1 MNQEFLN
8 QLEQWNE
15 EDQYQKIIDAIEALP
30 EEAVDFTLTSALA
43 RAYNNLAIDVMP
55 PEDRPL
61 YQRALDLLLPLEDR
75 LEEAVKGD
83 PDVAHTWNF
92 RVAYAYYYLNQ
103 ESQALPHFEKALEA
117 RPGDED
123 TLEFIDR
130 CQQCL
135 ALPLYMRPFRGRTEE
150 GWSSFLAG
158 EGELRALMDQE
169 DREAVGEKLVDRC
182 TELLAPAFAD
192 VAFELGHNGEKYE
205 LILVPEGDR
214 TRLFQL
220 AYFQK
225 RAPKEL
231 LDKWNILV
239 GRTRSSGFGLRMNGQ
254 DITPEDVQVWAEKTE
269 DNGVGLRL
277 YCEKLAPL
285 WKEDQNQVYHMI
297 YILLDQSLGE
307 LAAMRY
313 VDYLDILDTPAEGAA
328 MTLDQLADFVAA
340 EVDPEG
346 WPQANDPELAGQ
358 RYTAYEGKPSED
370 GELVPR
376 RDIFAGVTCCIP
388 MIQSY
393 FQGDS
398 YYMDQLGQ
406 DGIFP
411 GFFYY
416 SLEGVDPKTVLD
428 LRDQLEQAIT
438 ARCGEGVVTCTGGST
453 GTEMGYLDFIAWDLK
468 ILLDSAAEVFA
479 GAPVNWAAFHTFRQD
494 AEGIGLKLEQ
504 EDAL

>member
-1 MNQEFLN
+1 MEPRENLS
-8 QLEQWNE
+8 
-15 EDQYQKIIDAIEALP
+15 LP
-30 EEAVDFTLTSALA
+30 
-43 RAYNNLAIDVMP
+43 IHIKP
-55 PEDRPL
+55 
-61 YQRALDLLLPLEDR
+61 
-75 LEEAVKGD
+75 
-83 PDVAHTWNF
+83 F
-92 RVAYAYYYLNQ
+92 RVRSA
-103 ESQALPHFEKALEA
+103 EA
-117 RPGDED
+117 
-123 TLEFIDR
+123 
-130 CQQCL
+130 
-135 ALPLYMRPFRGRTEE
+135 
-150 GWSSFLAG
+150 WSSFLSG
-158 EGELRALMDQE
+158 EHELRALMAE
-169 DREAVGEKLVDRC
+169 PDRAAVSETLAERC
-182 TELLAPAFAD
+182 AGLLAPAFANP
-192 VAFELGHNGEKYE
+192 AFELGHNGERYE
-205 LILVPEGDR
+205 LILTPEGDR

-220 AYFQK
+220 AYFRKQ
-225 RAPKEL
+225 APREL
-231 LDKWNILV
+231 LERWNIQV
-239 GRTRSSGFGLRMNGQ
+239 GRTQSTSFILRMYGR
-254 DITPEDVQVWAEKTE
+254 DIALEDVQVWVENTE
-269 DNGVGLRL
+269 GGVGLEL
-277 YCEKLAPL
+277 YCEKLRSAPREERYML
-285 WKEDQNQVYHMI
+285 
-297 YILLDQSLGE
+297 YILLDQALGE
-307 LAAMRY
+307 IAAMRY
-313 VDYLDILDTPAEGAA
+313 VDYLDLLEEAKPGKS
-328 MTLDQLADFVAA
+328 MTLNQLAGYIAA

-346 WPQANDPELAGQ
+346 WPQAGNPELACR

-388 MIQSY
+388 LIQSY

-438 ARCGEGVVTCTGGST
+438 ARCGEGVVTFTGGAT